1 MKEKTTKP
9 AKTFATFCKQHKI
22 AEESIKWRT
31 TSDKRVKISLAKT
44 DFVEGGW
51 NLVSVAMMFAL
62 HELGAKL
69 DVTMRENDQD
79 IEIVVEK

>member
-1 MKEKTTKP
+1 MKDKNPKP

-31 TSDKRVKISLAKT
+31 TSDKRVKISIAKS
-44 DFVEGGW
+44 DFAAGGW

-69 DVTMRENDQD
+69 DVTMRSNDND